1 MARAGAG
8 NSRGLSGWRSSSG
21 ERGAAFLLPGPG
33 GGVGHRE
40 GRAARVGG
48 GPPRQPAAAGPRQA
62 ASADDA
68 AAPPQQPGKRR
79 APQRPRSRPPP
90 PWPSPPP
97 FLTHPPGRPG
107 PRPSP
112 RSSFSPHSLL
122 RPGCSC
128 RSPASQPL
136 GRLIPLPS
144 PQALLSHT
152 HTRAP
157 CSLLG
162 RPLFSNPPHPHGLLN
177 AAVGGGRRIDVP
189 SASCSR
195 RRGR

>member
-1 MARAGAG
+1 MVRARAG

-68 AAPPQQPGKRR
+68 AAPPQPPGKPR

-90 PWPSPPP
+90 PGRLRLLPSHTPRAARAAGLPGAPP
-97 FLTHPPGRPG
+97 
-107 PRPSP
+107 
-112 RSSFSPHSLL
+112 SLHTATRVL
-122 RPGCSC
+122 LPLACLA
-128 RSPASQPL
+128 AS
-136 GRLIPLPS
+136 GLIPLPS
-144 PQALLSHT
+144 PPQALLSHI
-152 HTRAP
+152 HTRARALACWAAP
-157 CSLLG
+157 CSSTFLTLTV
-162 RPLFSNPPHPHGLLN
+162 L
-177 AAVGGGRRIDVP
+177 
-189 SASCSR
+189 
-195 RRGR
+195 

>member
-1 MARAGAG
+1 MVGGA
-8 NSRGLSGWRSSSG
+8 LTG

-68 AAPPQQPGKRR
+68 AAPPQPPGEPR
-79 APQRPRSRPPP
+79 APPPP
-90 PWPSPPP
+90 AAPAPWPSPPP
-97 FLTHPPGRPG
+97 SLTHPPGRLG
-107 PRPSP
+107 PRPSR
-112 RSSFSPHSLL
+112 RSSFSPHSL

-128 RSPASQPL
+128 RSPASQPP
-136 GRLIPLPS
+136 GRFLFLLLPR
-144 PQALLSHT
+144 LSFHT
-152 HTRAP
+152 HTSARP
-157 CSLLG
+157 GLLG
-162 RPLFSNPPHPHGLLN
+162 RPIFSNPPHPHSPLN